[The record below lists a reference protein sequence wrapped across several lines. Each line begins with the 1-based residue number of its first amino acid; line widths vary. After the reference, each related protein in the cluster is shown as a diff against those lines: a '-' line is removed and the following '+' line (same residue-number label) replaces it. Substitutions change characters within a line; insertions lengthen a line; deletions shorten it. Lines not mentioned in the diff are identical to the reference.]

1 LLCSVI
7 TEDKLKGDFFLMGKE
22 FLESKK
28 CSACSGLSEPLSSKE
43 IPPLL
48 AQLDGWVV
56 EGEKRLEKTFHFKDF
71 TKPLQLLNA
80 VAFVSEIQG
89 HHPDMELSWGRL
101 FIRIYT
107 HKINGLH
114 LNDFILAKKIDEICR
129 VSS

>member
-1 LLCSVI
+1 MKKPEGEIV
-7 TEDKLKGDFFLMGKE
+7 FMGKE
-22 FLESKK
+22 FLESKR
-28 CSACSGLSEPLSSKE
+28 CSACSGATEPLPSKE
-43 IPPLL
+43 IPHLL
-48 AQLDGWVV
+48 AQLDGWIV

-71 TKPLQLLNA
+71 AKPLQLLNA
-80 VAFVSEIQG
+80 IAFISEIEG

-101 FIRIYT
+101 FVRIYT